1 MVPPLMLVKAKVVA
15 LLGIL
20 TAATFAGAAG
30 AAEPPAPASSKP
42 DSEPAIVIDPSFY
55 RHRPTPMSFEA
66 GIYFGLAWFSS
77 DLNLQDLS
85 KVGPRNPHQEL
96 NNAPSVGLRA
106 GFFPLAFLGGEV
118 EGGVIPSHTPDTQD
132 ATIWTLRGAVVGQL
146 PLAHVV
152 PFAYLGEG
160 LMALVSTPLGHDTD
174 PVTYFGAGV
183 KLAVSQ
189 YVSFRVDAR
198 DNLMQK
204 NRLLPGVQNGDL
216 VHNGEILGSA
226 LFTLGRTPWPEK
238 TGPLAPD
245 FDRDG
250 VPDDVDRCPGEP
262 GVPPLGCPP
271 PTDIDHDDVPDNSDI
286 CPSTPE
292 DGRTPDPHDGCP
304 SPPPAP
310 APKPSELPPPPVEPP
325 PTVPPP

>member
-1 MVPPLMLVKAKVVA
+1 MNPTAKLSAVALA
-15 LLGIL
+15 LLGTL
-20 TAATFAGAAG
+20 TSA
-30 AAEPPAPASSKP
+30 APAAAADPAKP
-42 DSEPAIVIDPSFY
+42 ADPTEPAIVIDPAFY

-85 KVGPRNPHQEL
+85 KVGPRNPHQEF

-106 GFFPLAFLGGEV
+106 GFFPLSFLGGEV

-152 PFAYLGEG
+152 PFAYLGYG
-160 LMALVSTPLGHDTD
+160 LMSLVSAPMGHDTD
-174 PVTYFGAGV
+174 PVTYFGGGL
-183 KLAVSQ
+183 KLAISQ

-245 FDRDG
+245 FDKDG
-250 VPDDVDRCPGEP
+250 VPDDVDQCPGEP
-262 GVPPLGCPP
+262 GLPPVGCPP
-271 PTDIDHDDVPDNSDI
+271 PTDVDHDDVPDPSDK
-286 CPSTPE
+286 CPSIPE
-292 DGRTPDPHDGCP
+292 DGKTPDATDGCP
-304 SPPPAP
+304 TTPTPTPAP
-310 APKPSELPPPPVEPP
+310 APSEVPPAPPVEPP
-325 PTVPPP
+325 PAVPPP